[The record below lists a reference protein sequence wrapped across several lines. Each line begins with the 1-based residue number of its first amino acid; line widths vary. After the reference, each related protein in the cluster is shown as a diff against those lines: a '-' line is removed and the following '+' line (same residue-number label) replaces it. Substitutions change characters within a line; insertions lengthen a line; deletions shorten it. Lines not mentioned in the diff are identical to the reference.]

1 MGAAVAE
8 TEAGYGLACAHRW
21 PTLDVAPDASAG
33 ADQLSTTPLAG
44 CDRQIGNGDLGSAAD
59 RRRSRF
65 RFADEWCAAPSRGSL
80 LCEAATAGDVA
91 AAPPASSKA
100 PAVAGDSPAR
110 GALIEATGLGSAK
123 PKRVHFQ

>member
-1 MGAAVAE
+1 MDVVSDSVAGAAQ
-8 TEAGYGLACAHRW
+8 H
-21 PTLDVAPDASAG
+21 
-33 ADQLSTTPLAG
+33 STTSLAG
-44 CDRQIGNGDLGSAAD
+44 CYGEVGDGDLVSAAD
-59 RRRSRF
+59 RRRSRV
-65 RFADEWCAAPSRGSL
+65 RFADEWRAAPSRGSL